1 MMMDADITTTS
12 VAANTIADKHRY
24 GAGWGVSHPAR
35 LGVPACLS
43 PIREKAFRSLFSI
56 KTYGNA

>member
-24 GAGWGVSHPAR
+24 GSGMGCLPSRPPR
-35 LGVPACLS
+35 RTSLLVP
-43 PIREKAFRSLFSI
+43 KKGKGFRSLFSI